1 MRTYQVRG
9 EWFNSL
15 RPLHFCVLRLPSA
28 DIYRLNFDSMARTLL
43 ITCADAVG
51 LIHKITHVLLSHNLN
66 VVSNDE
72 FVDPDCMRF
81 FMRAEFT
88 GVVEPKELVDQLQAN
103 LPSDAQV
110 RLAPITPRKLIL
122 FASKEAHCLGD
133 LLMRHCNGELNAE
146 IQAVISNHQNLQ
158 SLVERFEIPFYHV
171 PAESEDRCRHES
183 AILSILRVYRPDYLV
198 LAKYMRI
205 LTCDFVSN
213 YPSRI
218 LNIHHSFL
226 PAFVGAQPYRQAY
239 TRGVKIIGAT
249 AHFVTE
255 TLDDG
260 PIIAQS
266 VIPVTHSHTARV
278 MAQDGREIE
287 KIVLARALNLV
298 LEDRVFV
305 SGRRTVIF
313 D

>member
-1 MRTYQVRG
+1 MPQ
-9 EWFNSL
+9 
-15 RPLHFCVLRLPSA
+15 
-28 DIYRLNFDSMARTLL
+28 TLL
-43 ITCADAVG
+43 ITCPDAVG
-51 LIHKITHVLLSHNLN
+51 LIHKITHVLLSHDLN
-66 VVSNDE
+66 IVSNDE
-72 FVDPDCMRF
+72 FVDPESRRF

-88 GVVEPKELVDQLQAN
+88 GIVEPKELVDQLRSS

-110 RLAPITPRKLIL
+110 RLASDTPKKLIL
-122 FASKEAHCLGD
+122 FGSKEAHCLGD

-158 SLVERFEIPFYHV
+158 PLVERFDVPFYHI
-171 PAESEDRCRHES
+171 PADSEDRRDHENRIS
-183 AILSILRVYRPDYLV
+183 AVVRVFRPDYLV
-198 LAKYMRI
+198 LAKYMRV
-205 LTCDFVSN
+205 LTCDFVN
-213 YPSRI
+213 TYPSRI

-255 TLDDG
+255 VLDDG

-266 VIPVTHSHTARV
+266 VIPVTHSHTARA

-298 LEDRVFV
+298 LEDRVFI
-305 SGRRTVIF
+305 SGNKTIIF
-313 D
+313 E